1 MKKIDFEKCEKIY
14 KELEEQHRNV
24 VYDESHTLTF
34 NAWTSSAR
42 EIEADLYLNWY
53 LTKKITFEEKS
64 YIFGMVCDS
73 ALKFSKGDFWR
84 V

>member
-24 VYDESHTLTF
+24 VYDESHTLTY

-42 EIEADLYLNWY
+42 EIKADLDNYYYRNE
-53 LTKKITFEEKS
+53 INMEEVQF
-64 YIFGMVCDS
+64 IFGKVCSS
-73 ALKFSKGDFWR
+73 ALSFSKGDFWR